1 MTFLRNIFTLIIITT
16 VFQIGFC
23 NTIDPN
29 KLNNEI
35 SKLNDELKYDSAI
48 IKLEQI
54 INDKK
59 SSKYDL
65 YNAYLQKH
73 ITYKR
78 LFIYS
83 EAIENLESA
92 YKIGIKSKQHK
103 EEVET
108 RVSIEKLFIAFDL
121 LKYDEV
127 KEILP
132 QIKKENLNLVD
143 SDTKAFYFAVLGTLN
158 SKNKEFSL
166 AEENYNNAIKILEKY
181 NPKHL
186 PNIYRKK
193 IGLYGHLNNHN
204 KAIESFKTGLFYAE
218 KYKIDIYVLN
228 MYEALTH
235 YYSDIEDWENAYK
248 NRIIVND
255 LATKYDAINQ
265 SGKLQLLE
273 KQLLN
278 NRNNLEIRNEKN
290 IRIYLSILSFILVIL
305 ILVLLKLY
313 KTNQQKSL
321 LIEKE
326 NNRMRNDLAN
336 LTKEIQ
342 CKDQA
347 KFNLADYDL
356 SERQLEI
363 IRLVEQGKTNKEIGN
378 ELFISEN
385 TVKYHLKIIYNT
397 LGIDNRNSLIND

>member
-23 NTIDPN
+23 NTINPN
-29 KLNNEI
+29 KLNTEI

-54 INDKK
+54 INNKK

-65 YNAYLQKH
+65 YNAYLQKY

-83 EAIENLESA
+83 EAVENLESA

-103 EEVET
+103 KEVET
-108 RVSIEKLFIAFDL
+108 RILIEKLFIAFDL

-132 QIKKENLNLVD
+132 QIKKENLNLID
-143 SDTKAFYFAVLGTLN
+143 PDTKAFYLAVLGTLN
-158 SKNKEFSL
+158 IKNKEFSL
-166 AEENYNNAIKILEKY
+166 AEKNYDNAIKILEKY

-193 IGLYGHLNNHN
+193 IGLYGHLNDHN
-204 KAIESFKTGLFYAE
+204 KTMHAFITGLYYAK
-218 KYKIDIYVLN
+218 KYNIDIYILN

-235 YYSDIEDWENAYK
+235 YYSEIEDWENAYK

-278 NRNNLEIRNEKN
+278 KRKNLEVRNEKN
-290 IRIYLSILSFILVIL
+290 FRFYLSILSFILVIL
-305 ILVLLKLY
+305 ILVLFKLY

-321 LIEKE
+321 LIENE

-342 CKDQA
+342 CKDQT
-347 KFNLADYDL
+347 KFNLTDYNL
-356 SERQLEI
+356 SERQLDI
-363 IRLVEQGKTNKEIGN
+363 IHLVEQGKNKQ
-378 ELFISEN
+378 
-385 TVKYHLKIIYNT
+385 
-397 LGIDNRNSLIND
+397 RNWK